1 MLVTA
6 LIGLAK
12 VRLRTRLAF
21 AVCLVAG
28 CTSTPEPV
36 SPRGSKAREPAQT
49 AAPVQ
54 GGAAPARATQ
64 SALRDES
71 VELVSRYEGAAA
83 LAEFSGKASYYSDA
97 LAGRPTASG
106 EPYDPQALTAAHKT
120 LPFRTVV
127 RVVHEDNQRVV
138 YVRINDRG
146 PFVRGRV
153 LDLSKAAAKDLG
165 LLRQGVAKVRVEVV
179 EYGPAKKKSKRR

>member
-1 MLVTA
+1 
-6 LIGLAK
+6 LA
-12 VRLRTRLAF
+12 VA
-21 AVCLVAG
+21 ACVVAG
-28 CTSTPEPV
+28 CGSTPEPA
-36 SPRGSKAREPAQT
+36 SPRAAGTREPEPAAVPAHGGT
-49 AAPVQ
+49 AAVASP
-54 GGAAPARATQ
+54 GPA
-64 SALRDES
+64 SSDET

-106 EPYDPQALTAAHKT
+106 EPYDPQAHTAAHKT

-153 LDLSKAAAKDLG
+153 LDLSKAAARDLG

-179 EYGPAKKKSKRR
+179 EYGPAKKKAKRR